1 VKDAR
6 RYYAAGITVIDSAPT
21 ARPIIAQAAS
31 KTLAKRIANALNVYR
46 PKVRRP
52 KASAEK
58 EVNPRPVSR

>member
-46 PKVRRP
+46 PKVRRQ
-52 KASAEK
+52 KSAEK